1 MIYEKYLKRPLD
13 FVGALIMMPI
23 LGIVA
28 IVVAIVIK
36 LDDHGSVFYLAKRR
50 GRDGNTFNMYKFRSM
65 KMNAKDIR
73 NKDNSTYNAPDD
85 PRITRVGNILRKLSI
100 DELPQIINV
109 LKGDMSFIGPRP
121 VTTDRPLSQYDEKR
135 LVRLKVR
142 PGISGYSQA
151 YYRNSIDQETKL
163 QYDAYYAT
171 HVTFLGDMKII
182 LKTIE
187 TVFKKKNIYIN
198 NPTANNTETAE
209 FSYSLERSKNNE

>member
-13 FVGALIMMPI
+13 FAGALMLMPL
-23 LGIVA
+23 LGVVT

-36 LDDHGSVFYLAKRR
+36 LDDRGSVFYLAKRR
-50 GRDGNTFNMYKFRSM
+50 GRDGKTFDMYKFRSM
-65 KMNAKDIR
+65 KMNATDIR

-85 PRITRVGNILRKLSI
+85 PRITRVGKILRKLSV
-100 DELPQIINV
+100 DELPQIFNV

-121 VTTDRPLSQYDEKR
+121 VTTDKPLSQYDEKR

-171 HVTFLGDMKII
+171 HVTFLGDVKII

-187 TVFKKKNIYIN
+187 TVIRKKNIYIT
-198 NPTANNTETAE
+198 NPAANTKETAGI
-209 FSYSLERSKNNE
+209 SYSLERSNNNE